1 MPVLPVGNFTGMI
14 LALPCPSSS
23 ANTGSHALEH
33 KYSIVPYA
41 MGNVAYGHGCR
52 TYIIVLDMTGKTNLS
67 DENARMV
74 PWPQD
79 YSAVSYHFIP

>member
-1 MPVLPVGNFTGMI
+1 MPVLPVGNFTGTV

-23 ANTGSHALEH
+23 ANTGSHALE
-33 KYSIVPYA
+33 YEYTYVQ
-41 MGNVAYGHGCR
+41 NGHGCR
-52 TYIIVLDMTGKTNLS
+52 TYIIVLDMAGKTNLS

-79 YSAVSYHFIP
+79 YSAVSYHFIL